1 MNLAAV
7 NPATGEILER
17 LDQQPAETLAEA
29 LDAINVQETRL
40 KEWRGP
46 IETELR
52 NRLKLRQAKRV
63 VFGDWEVEAAVRPPD
78 DGPVPLE
85 ARHRWVV
92 LLAEVGQLA
101 HAIADTDFVPKALR
115 GNEAAIGRLIQDG
128 TVRAGEVADV
138 ITRTPVVSRSKAKTL
153 LARLDGTAREQIAAA
168 CTWREKPG
176 RLTVV
181 RSVQLTPPLDI
192 DPQELF
198 AE

>member
-52 NRLKLRQAKRV
+52 NRLKLRQAKRT
-63 VFGDWEVEAAVRPPD
+63 VFGDWEVQVAATRESVWD
-78 DGPVPLE
+78 
-85 ARHRWVV
+85 
-92 LLAEVGQLA
+92 
-101 HAIADTDFVPKALR
+101 ADEL
-115 GNEAAIGRLIQDG
+115 EAAIGRLIQDG